1 MPNLS
6 TKERKTMFNKPL
18 SYLILFASWIDVE
31 WTDTFSSNLKNKYEL
46 LGTKSKQIS
55 KMYFCLGLLRKLRED
70 KLRNTVKE
78 FRDKLKDTKII
89 LNEIK
94 KLELLREQKINEKK
108 KETKRKL
115 NMLDDEITDILE
127 KLDVNV
133 TTLKLRCRF
142 C

>member
-89 LNEIK
+89 LNK
-94 KLELLREQKINEKK
+94 KTRIIERTKKKRKK

-115 NMLDDEITDILE
+115 NMLDDEISDILE

>member
-6 TKERKTMFNKPL
+6 TKERKAMLNKPL
-18 SYLILFASWIDVE
+18 SYSILFASWIDVE

-46 LGTKSKQIS
+46 LGIKSKQIP

-78 FRDKLKDTKII
+78 FRNKLKDTKII

-108 KETKRKL
+108 GNKKKVKYVRWWNKRHLRKIRCKCNYFKTK
-115 NMLDDEITDILE
+115 M
-127 KLDVNV
+127 
-133 TTLKLRCRF
+133 
-142 C
+142 

>member
-1 MPNLS
+1 
-6 TKERKTMFNKPL
+6 
-18 SYLILFASWIDVE
+18 
-31 WTDTFSSNLKNKYEL
+31 
-46 LGTKSKQIS
+46 
-55 KMYFCLGLLRKLRED
+55 MYFCLGLLRKLRED

-94 KLELLREQKINEKK
+94 KLELQREQKINEKK

-115 NMLDDEITDILE
+115 NMLDDEISDILE

>member
-6 TKERKTMFNKPL
+6 TKERKAMLNKPL
-18 SYLILFASWIDVE
+18 SYSILFASWIDVE

-46 LGTKSKQIS
+46 LGTKSKQIP

-78 FRDKLKDTKII
+78 FRDKLKDAKII

-115 NMLDDEITDILE
+115 NMLDDEISDILE

>member
-6 TKERKTMFNKPL
+6 TKERKAMLNKPL
-18 SYLILFASWIDVE
+18 SYSILFASWIDVE

-46 LGTKSKQIS
+46 LGIKSKQIP

-78 FRDKLKDTKII
+78 FRNKLKDTKII

-108 KETKRKL
+108 GNKKKVKYVRWWNKRH
-115 NMLDDEITDILE
+115 
-127 KLDVNV
+127 
-133 TTLKLRCRF
+133 LRKIRCK
-142 C
+142 CN

>member
-6 TKERKTMFNKPL
+6 TKERKAMLNKPL
-18 SYLILFASWIDVE
+18 SYSILFASWIDVE

-46 LGTKSKQIS
+46 LGTKSKQIP

-78 FRDKLKDTKII
+78 FRDKLKDAKII

-108 KETKRKL
+108 GNKKKVKYVRWWNKRH
-115 NMLDDEITDILE
+115 
-127 KLDVNV
+127 
-133 TTLKLRCRF
+133 LRKIRCK
-142 C
+142 CN